1 MATAVDLKAGFCSAC
16 RRGAH
21 VMCQSARCDCDS
33 TRSHPNRPRAT
44 TPPAKAAVPAP
55 AAARVATPPPA
66 TNGTPKKPET
76 GLAAPIF
83 ERVREDPPETVRK
96 PRVSA
101 ADQVLPILED
111 INRVGDDLWWRVGL
125 FPKRQ
130 QAGAARSAVI
140 KRLAATAGEWEF
152 KAVKVP
158 PPGPGASALYARRK
172 VADG

>member
-16 RRGAH
+16 RRGSH
-21 VMCQSARCDCDS
+21 VMCQSAKCDCDS

-44 TPPAKAAVPAP
+44 AASAATPAVP
-55 AAARVATPPPA
+55 RVATPPPA
-66 TNGTPKKPET
+66 TNGTPKKPEA

-111 INRVGDDLWWRVGL
+111 IKRVGDDLWWRVGL

-140 KRLAATAGEWEF
+140 KRLAAGAGEWEF